1 MDKIINDSWNKTS
14 DDTRIFIQEKVIHE
28 IYLSSFSNS
37 LSIYMN
43 LQLELDNWTLYF
55 SWLEH
60 CAGNAGLQ
68 VRFMPEDLILLGEI
82 LYLLSLIAVVLE

>member
-37 LSIYMN
+37 LSIHMN
-43 LQLELDNWTLYF
+43 LQLELDNWTILQLVRALYRKR
-55 SWLEH
+55 WT
-60 CAGNAGLQ
+60 AGSIHARGPN
-68 VRFMPEDLILLGEI
+68 ITW
-82 LYLLSLIAVVLE
+82 

>member
-28 IYLSSFSNS
+28 IDLSSFSNS

-43 LQLELDNWTLYF
+43 LQLELDNWTLIIQLVRALYRKR
-55 SWLEH
+55 WT
-60 CAGNAGLQ
+60 AGSIHARGPN
-68 VRFMPEDLILLGEI
+68 ITW
-82 LYLLSLIAVVLE
+82 